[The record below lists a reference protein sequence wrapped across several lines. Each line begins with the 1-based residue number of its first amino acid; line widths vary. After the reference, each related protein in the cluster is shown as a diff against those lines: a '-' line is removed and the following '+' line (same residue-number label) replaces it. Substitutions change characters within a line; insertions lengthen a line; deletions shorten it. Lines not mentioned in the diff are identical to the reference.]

1 MSTLTQEDRDQI
13 QTIVEETWVKASL
26 SSDWDTVTALCTEDI
41 DYMPADIPWV
51 HGRNELKGFRYSGV
65 DRAYMSLIRQFG
77 GTGSGWNTLNSM
89 RHVDTECSVIVAG
102 EKFQ

>member
-41 DYMPADIPWV
+41 DYMPADIPWL
-51 HGRNELKGFRYSGV
+51 HGRNELNASPKTFR
-65 DRAYMSLIRQFG
+65 SLSSSRRP
-77 GTGSGWNTLNSM
+77 W
-89 RHVDTECSVIVAG
+89 
-102 EKFQ
+102 

>member
-1 MSTLTQEDRDQI
+1 MAALTQEDRGHI

-51 HGRNELKGFRYSGV
+51 HGRNELTGFLEGFPR
-65 DRAYMSLIRQFG
+65 R
-77 GTGSGWNTLNSM
+77 TGNG
-89 RHVDTECSVIVAG
+89 CSRRSACNWG
-102 EKFQ
+102 APPAPPA